1 VPDFICFIRA
11 IRGQLP
17 DLGGMK
23 ITRHSDYAFR
33 LLIYLQLRPGEIVR
47 VQEIAGAYGI
57 SENHLTKV
65 SRKLIQLGLVHA
77 KRGRGGG
84 IAMEP
89 AAAQWKLGDLMRA
102 MEPAG
107 EMAACESPKFPRL
120 CRISPSCLLRAML
133 IEARDQFYSSL
144 NRHRVGDL
152 VTARVQ
158 RPKKNLGFPD

>member
-1 VPDFICFIRA
+1 
-11 IRGQLP
+11 
-17 DLGGMK
+17 MK

-65 SRKLIQLGLVHA
+65 SRKLIQLGLIDA

-84 IAMEP
+84 IVM
-89 AAAQWKLGDLMRA
+89 AAAAARWKLGDLMQA
-102 MEPAG
+102 LEPEG
-107 EMAACESPKFPRL
+107 EMAACESAKRLRL

-133 IEARDQFYSSL
+133 SEAHDQFYRSL

-152 VTARVQ
+152 VTARTQ
-158 RPKKNLGFPD
+158 RLKKNLGLPD